1 MGDFVGITPT
11 WICGASRLQ
20 FGVRPTTFPP
30 VVDTDLRSA
39 IDVTA
44 QSEPQA
50 SGGDI
55 PPPSGRSQKELTMK
69 MHLVALCATALVLPG
84 AASAQSTNSTA
95 NPATKSSDSM
105 PAKGTADDR
114 QASAD
119 NLLTTRKLTQ
129 DLQNAG
135 FTDVKVVAQAY
146 VVQAKTKDGNPVVM
160 TLGPHGFSAFEAV
173 DATGSTGKAAQGDRH
188 ALAVSRLK
196 DMNLYNANGDMLG
209 DVEHVMSDGQGRNSI
224 VIGKGGFLG
233 LGEKQVAIPLNNVVM
248 RGDRLVTH
256 DLSDEQIKAMPEW
269 KKGQQQTEL
278 DSGKTVQI
286 RSAG

>member
-1 MGDFVGITPT
+1 
-11 WICGASRLQ
+11 
-20 FGVRPTTFPP
+20 
-30 VVDTDLRSA
+30 
-39 IDVTA
+39 
-44 QSEPQA
+44 
-50 SGGDI
+50 
-55 PPPSGRSQKELTMK
+55 MK
-69 MHLVALCATALVLPG
+69 LHLAALCATTLVLPG

-95 NPATKSSDSM
+95 NVAATPSNSM

-119 NLLTTRKLTQ
+119 SQLTTRKLTQ

-209 DVEHVMSDGQGRNSI
+209 DVEHVVSDGQGRNSI

-233 LGEKQVAIPLNNVVM
+233 LGEKQVSIPLNNVVM
-248 RGDRLVTH
+248 RGDRLVTR

-269 KKGQQQTEL
+269 KKGQKQTEL
-278 DSGKTVQI
+278 DPGKTVQVH
-286 RSAG
+286 SAS

>member
-1 MGDFVGITPT
+1 
-11 WICGASRLQ
+11 
-20 FGVRPTTFPP
+20 
-30 VVDTDLRSA
+30 
-39 IDVTA
+39 
-44 QSEPQA
+44 
-50 SGGDI
+50 
-55 PPPSGRSQKELTMK
+55 MK

-105 PAKGTADDR
+105 PAKATADDR

-209 DVEHVMSDGQGRNSI
+209 DVEHVVSDGQGRNSI

-248 RGDRLVTH
+248 RGDRLVTR

-269 KKGQQQTEL
+269 RKGQQQTEL
-278 DSGKTVQI
+278 DSGKTIQI
-286 RSAG
+286 RSAS

>member
-1 MGDFVGITPT
+1 
-11 WICGASRLQ
+11 
-20 FGVRPTTFPP
+20 
-30 VVDTDLRSA
+30 
-39 IDVTA
+39 
-44 QSEPQA
+44 
-50 SGGDI
+50 
-55 PPPSGRSQKELTMK
+55 MK
-69 MHLVALCATALVLPG
+69 LHLAALCATALVLPG
-84 AASAQSTNSTA
+84 AASAQSTNNTA
-95 NPATKSSDSM
+95 NPAIKSSDSM
-105 PAKGTADDR
+105 PAKGSNDDR

-119 NLLTTRKLTQ
+119 SQLTTRKLTQ

-188 ALAVSRLK
+188 ALTVSRLK

-209 DVEHVMSDGQGRNSI
+209 DVEHVVSDGQGRNSI

-233 LGEKQVAIPLNNVVM
+233 LGEKQVSIPLNNVVM
-248 RGDRLVTH
+248 RGDRLVTR
-256 DLSDEQIKAMPEW
+256 DLSDEQIKTMPEW

-278 DSGKTVQI
+278 DPGKTVQV
-286 RSAG
+286 RSAS

>member
-1 MGDFVGITPT
+1 
-11 WICGASRLQ
+11 
-20 FGVRPTTFPP
+20 
-30 VVDTDLRSA
+30 
-39 IDVTA
+39 
-44 QSEPQA
+44 
-50 SGGDI
+50 
-55 PPPSGRSQKELTMK
+55 MK
-69 MHLVALCATALVLPG
+69 LHLAALCATALVLPG
-84 AASAQSTNSTA
+84 AASAQSTNTAA
-95 NPATKSSDSM
+95 NPATKSSDPM
-105 PAKGTADDR
+105 PAKGTNDDR

-119 NLLTTRKLTQ
+119 SQLTTRKLTQ

-135 FTDVKVVAQAY
+135 FTDVKVVAKAF

-209 DVEHVMSDGQGRNSI
+209 DVERVVSGGQGRDSI

-248 RGDRLVTH
+248 RGDRLVTR

-269 KKGQQQTEL
+269 KKGQQQTDL
-278 DSGKTVQI
+278 DPGKTVQV
-286 RSAG
+286 RSAS

>member
-1 MGDFVGITPT
+1 
-11 WICGASRLQ
+11 
-20 FGVRPTTFPP
+20 
-30 VVDTDLRSA
+30 
-39 IDVTA
+39 
-44 QSEPQA
+44 
-50 SGGDI
+50 
-55 PPPSGRSQKELTMK
+55 MK
-69 MHLVALCATALVLPG
+69 LHLVALCASALVLPG
-84 AASAQSTNSTA
+84 AASAQSTNSPS
-95 NPATKSSDSM
+95 NPANTSSSSM
-105 PAKGTADDR
+105 PAKGAASDQ

-119 NLLTTRKLTQ
+119 NLLTTKKLMQ

-135 FTDVKVVAQAY
+135 FTNVKVVAQAY

-173 DATGSTGKAAQGDRH
+173 DATGSTGKAAKGDQH

-209 DVEHVMSDGQGRNSI
+209 DVEHVVSDGQGRNSI

-248 RGDRLVTH
+248 RGDRLVTQ

-278 DSGKTVQI
+278 DPGKTVQV
-286 RSAG
+286 RSAS

>member
-1 MGDFVGITPT
+1 
-11 WICGASRLQ
+11 
-20 FGVRPTTFPP
+20 
-30 VVDTDLRSA
+30 
-39 IDVTA
+39 
-44 QSEPQA
+44 
-50 SGGDI
+50 
-55 PPPSGRSQKELTMK
+55 MK
-69 MHLVALCATALVLPG
+69 LHLVALCATALVLPG
-84 AASAQSTNSTA
+84 AASAQSTNTTV
-95 NPATKSSDSM
+95 NPAATPSGSM
-105 PAKGTADDR
+105 PAKGTKDDR

-119 NLLTTRKLTQ
+119 SLLTTRKLTQ

-209 DVEHVMSDGQGRNSI
+209 DVEHVVSDGQGRNSI

-248 RGDRLVTH
+248 RGDRLITR

-269 KKGQQQTEL
+269 KKGQQQTDL
-278 DSGKTVQI
+278 DPGKTVQV
-286 RSAG
+286 RSAS